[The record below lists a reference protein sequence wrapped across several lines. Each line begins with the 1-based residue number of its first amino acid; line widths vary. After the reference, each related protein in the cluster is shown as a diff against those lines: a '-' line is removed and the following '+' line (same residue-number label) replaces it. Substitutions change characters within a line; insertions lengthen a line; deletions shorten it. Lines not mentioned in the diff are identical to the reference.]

1 MLNLQIP
8 FLNIIITPN
17 RQQTT
22 KQNKNTPVH
31 HQTLTNQN
39 NPNNAHSELDLGDGK
54 SRQHRNNKCKY
65 QCIAYI
71 DEFLYCQQFGLF
83 EAECVGWDFYYEGV
97 CELLVLLGQGIDS
110 EYAHK
115 IDGTEKILA
124 LSCDNHLASTQT
136 LIFHRFS
143 IT

>member
-54 SRQHRNNKCKY
+54 SR
-65 QCIAYI
+65 
-71 DEFLYCQQFGLF
+71 
-83 EAECVGWDFYYEGV
+83 
-97 CELLVLLGQGIDS
+97 
-110 EYAHK
+110 
-115 IDGTEKILA
+115 
-124 LSCDNHLASTQT
+124 
-136 LIFHRFS
+136 
-143 IT
+143 